1 MTQRRT
7 DASLLTTGEAAHRL
21 NLSRYTLLRAVR
33 HGNLTPAARTPG
45 GFHRFRPADVDAYG
59 RTLAPVPAPA
69 RAPQRPRPAP
79 RGAGTWRAE
88 AAHLAAVI
96 AAQRD
101 VALLGLDLD
110 AVIALIVERT
120 QALTRAAGAAI
131 ELTEGDEMVYRAAS
145 GAAAP
150 HVGLRLVQA
159 GSLSGRC
166 VRTGEILRC
175 DDAETDPR
183 VDLVACRRVGAR
195 SMIVVPLHHERLVV
209 GVLKVLAPAPQ
220 AFTERDVQTLRLL
233 AGVLAAALSHAAA
246 FAAER
251 ALVAAGTAAL
261 RASEERFRALTEQ
274 ATDLVTI
281 LNAEGTVAYSSPSH
295 ARILGTRP
303 AQDTGSLPQALV
315 HPDDRAHVQAALAA
329 AFATPGLTPPIVF
342 RRRAADGTWRWLEA
356 IGHNR
361 LDDPAIGGLIVNSRD
376 ITERVLAEEALR
388 HQALHDALTDLP
400 NRTLLHDR
408 LGHAL
413 RASRRD
419 GRPLALLLL
428 DLDRFKEVNDTF
440 GHHRG
445 DDLLRQVAARLRGA
459 LRASDTIARLG
470 GDEFAALLPGADEG
484 GARAVATALRA
495 ALDVPLVIAGQALQ
509 LGASIGVALAPAHG
523 EDAPTLLRHA
533 DTAMYAAKHAGDT
546 DVAVYDPA
554 HDPHS
559 PDRLAL
565 LAELRE
571 AITQGALAL
580 HYQPKV
586 ALATGQVHGVEA
598 LVRWPH
604 PVHGLLPPDQ
614 FIPLAEQH
622 GLIGPLTLWV
632 LEEALRQGKLWARA
646 GWDLNVAVNLSA
658 WSLHDASLP
667 DTIAALLR
675 RFDAPPGRLR
685 LELTEGSVMA
695 DAERALEV
703 LTRLAALGVGLSV
716 DDFGTGYSSLAY
728 LKRLPVDEV
737 KIDRSFVRDL
747 ATDEADAAIVHSTVG
762 LGRSLGL
769 QVVAEGV
776 EDRATWDLLARM
788 GCDVAQGYYL
798 SRPLP
803 AAAVAD
809 WLRAAPWAVA

>member
-21 NLSRYTLLRAVR
+21 SLSRYTLLRAVR

-110 AVIALIVERT
+110 AVMALIVERT

-145 GAAAP
+145 GATAP
-150 HVGLRLVQA
+150 HVGLRLDQA

-274 ATDLVTI
+274 TTDLVTI

-303 AQDTGSLPQALV
+303 AQDMGRLLQALV

-376 ITERVLAEEALR
+376 ITERVRAEEALR

-470 GDEFAALLPGADEG
+470 GDEFAALLPGADES
-484 GARAVATALRA
+484 GARAAATALRA
-495 ALDVPLVIAGQALQ
+495 ALDVPLVLAGQALQ

-533 DTAMYAAKHAGDT
+533 DTAMYAAKRAGDT

-703 LTRLAALGVGLSV
+703 LTRLTALGVGLSV